1 MKRKQQTR
9 GQRDNCLNCES
20 QQRNGVGHIKDYCS
34 YKGGPYEGR
43 FKEADAARRASKKT
57 KRARSD
63 QPAALKLTNQVQI
76 FFSEHVETAEELEQ
90 AKQDPF
96 EFVVKQLSALE
107 ERQSDESLDHNRR
120 IRSLE
125 DANTAQ
131 RVTIAHLEEANRRL
145 TQSFRA
151 TDTVSKGGKGY
162 PHGMRQTG
170 KW

>member
-1 MKRKQQTR
+1 MKADSKKQL
-9 GQRDNCLNCES
+9 QRAVH
-20 QQRNGVGHIKDYCS
+20 QK
-34 YKGGPYEGR
+34 
-43 FKEADAARRASKKT
+43 AKT

-63 QPAALKLTNQVQI
+63 QPAALKLTHQVQV

-151 TDTVSKGGKGY
+151 TETVSKGGKGY
-162 PHGMRQTG
+162 PHGMHQTG

>member
-1 MKRKQQTR
+1 MKRKQQPR

-20 QQRNGVGHIKDYCS
+20 QQRGGVGHIKDHCS
-34 YKGGPYEGR
+34 YKGGPHEGR
-43 FKEADAARRASKKT
+43 FKEAAAVRRASKKT

-63 QPAALKLTNQVQI
+63 QPAACLKLTNQVQI
-76 FFSEHVETAEELEQ
+76 FFSEHVETTDELEQ

-151 TDTVSKGGKGY
+151 TNDIV
-162 PHGMRQTG
+162 HGMRQMA

>member
-1 MKRKQQTR
+1 M
-9 GQRDNCLNCES
+9 
-20 QQRNGVGHIKDYCS
+20 
-34 YKGGPYEGR
+34 
-43 FKEADAARRASKKT
+43 KT

-63 QPAALKLTNQVQI
+63 QPAALKLTHQVQV

-120 IRSLE
+120 IRALE
-125 DANTAQ
+125 DENSAQ
-131 RVTIAHLEEANRRL
+131 QVKITHLEDANRRL
-145 TQSFRA
+145 TLSFRS
-151 TDTVSKGGKGY
+151 TSDIV
-162 PHGMRQTG
+162 HGMRQMA